1 MLTLSALG
9 SSADLFSVFQYN
21 GKKSQC
27 TASGN
32 TEDEQE
38 NYSEIFLYSRYIK
51 IQLYYFS

>member
-9 SSADLFSVFQYN
+9 SSADLCFLCSSTVGREVSVQPY
-21 GKKSQC
+21 
-27 TASGN
+27 